1 MKNSVG
7 LSREL
12 QKLLRLKASAEE
24 EKKLLEMGLDLKKPT
39 RMTVIAA
46 GLYKKASSGDLSAMK
61 ELIALTLGNK
71 ESGGVTLIDDIGSSK

>member
-1 MKNSVG
+1 MKNKAG
-7 LSREL
+7 LSEEL
-12 QKLLRLKASAEE
+12 GRLLRLRASAEE
-24 EKKLLEMGLDLKKPT
+24 QKKLSEMGFCMKKPT

-61 ELIALTLGNK
+61 ELIGLASGNK

>member
-1 MKNSVG
+1 
-7 LSREL
+7 
-12 QKLLRLKASAEE
+12 
-24 EKKLLEMGLDLKKPT
+24 MGFCMKKPT

-61 ELIALTLGNK
+61 ELIGLASGNK